1 MNNINKL
8 SKAIAASLGTVALLG
23 TLPVSAET
31 VQINASVTVLNTFT
45 LAQTTPLSFGT
56 VRAKASTDN
65 ANTANI
71 VLPPASGAS
80 ATSGTTVGADNTDV
94 PTMSTLTAGAQ
105 GVYAVSSAAA
115 FTPLNFS
122 VSSNSVSLTLA
133 SAPPTS
139 PNAFTLSALRAV
151 DGSGNEIP
159 LVDSGVA
166 DGNTLT
172 TDVNGALAFT
182 VGGTLSTQDHAS
194 RAFTNGNYTDGAYS
208 GSLTLTVDY

>member
-1 MNNINKL
+1 MKNINKL
-8 SKAIAASLGTVALLG
+8 SKAIATSLGTVALLG
-23 TLPVSAET
+23 ALPASAET
-31 VQINASVTVLNTFT
+31 VQLDASVTVLNTFT
-45 LAQTTPLSFGT
+45 LAQTTALSFGT

-71 VLPPASGAS
+71 VLPPASGAT
-80 ATSGTTVGADNTDV
+80 ATSGTAVGADNTDV
-94 PTMSTLTAGAQ
+94 PAMTTLTAGAQ
-105 GVYAVSSAAA
+105 GVYAVTGAAA
-115 FTPLNFS
+115 FTPLNMS
-122 VSSNSVSLTLA
+122 ISSNTIDLTLA
-133 SAPPTS
+133 SAPPS
-139 PNAFTLSALRAV
+139 APNAFQLGTLRAV

-166 DGNTLT
+166 DGNTLS
-172 TDVNGALAFT
+172 TDVNGALTFT